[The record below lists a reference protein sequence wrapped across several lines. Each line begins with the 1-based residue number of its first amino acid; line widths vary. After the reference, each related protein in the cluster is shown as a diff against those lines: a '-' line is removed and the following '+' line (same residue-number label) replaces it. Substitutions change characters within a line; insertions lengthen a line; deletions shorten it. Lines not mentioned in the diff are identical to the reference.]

1 MATPKP
7 LKVLMHE
14 IRFSESVLERIMQLL
29 DEQESDLER
38 LTLFTLAVQAKLMA
52 NEPAYIHTEI
62 VAGWHAALNQSVA
75 YSSGTPLVDGLER
88 IAESFWKLAVN
99 GFKPAALSHWFVSP
113 GVSVDKIASDAT
125 KTLSSFTQGLGIPLV
140 EGGVYISSD
149 IDPEPFVCSSLVGIR
164 KGQGCRHKPLPKSA
178 VYLMGNYTLPE
189 FYSKEASILS
199 RAFDFK
205 ENVENNRTGIFAKQ
219 LDFALGELFRA
230 EVISDVEPLST
241 LGLLRTTLAISLR
254 WNLGMQF
261 DVSKMMLGIDSCT
274 LLEMLTAETLNR
286 LMAVCPVGKEAILEI
301 ILEKWD
307 IPYSK
312 IGHIEER
319 PFVTVLSKGE
329 EVTSI
334 DLAVASRFGILHEQ
348 QLDVTMPVFERSNT
362 EWETSQ
368 VELSDAIFLVLSSSS
383 LSPKMWFREQFDSSL
398 LSGPNL
404 SNPSDAGI
412 AVLPEV
418 KRSIAVAQVLNPR
431 MSQINSEKSLIL
443 SFAEATRK
451 VICSGAI
458 PMQASLMPAIFGD
471 NDEQIDQVKQLQQLF
486 YQISEQW
493 GVAATAQQP
502 FIKLR
507 QEQSSSVFPAVA
519 ILGVVD
525 GPAPLSRSFR
535 DKGDMIYLLGEPAT
549 SLAGSELEICLGHLN
564 GSYIPFFDIKR
575 EFRLQKTLLQLYR
588 LGILNSAHSV
598 GRGGIF
604 TSLVECGHLHS
615 LGFDITT
622 DSEIET
628 NTFLFGESPGMAVV
642 TVPSTR
648 EVQFIDFMV
657 AQQQNFRTLGH
668 VTKAEVRVDDI
679 SCGFIN
685 DLQKLYV

>member
-1 MATPKP
+1 MASLES
-7 LKVLMHE
+7 LKVLLLE
-14 IRFSESVLERIMQLL
+14 ARFSDDVLERLLQQL
-29 DEQESDLER
+29 DEQSSDLER
-38 LTLFTLAVQAKLMA
+38 MVMFTLVVQAKLLSSD
-52 NEPAYIHTEI
+52 PIYTHTE
-62 VAGWHAALNQSVA
+62 VVPGWHAALNQSVA
-75 YSSGTPLVDGLER
+75 YSNGTPLVDGLER

-99 GFKPAALSHWFVSP
+99 GFKPAALSHWSVSP

-125 KTLSSFTQGLGIPLV
+125 KTLSCFTQGLGIPLV

-164 KGQGCRHKPLPKSA
+164 KGVGCTRKPLVSSN
-178 VYLMGNYTLPE
+178 VYLIGNYTLPE
-189 FYSKEASILS
+189 FYSKEVSILS

-205 ENVENNRTGIFAKQ
+205 ENVENHQTGIFAKQ
-219 LDFALGELFRA
+219 LDFALGELFKA
-230 EVISDVEPLST
+230 EVISDVQPLTT
-241 LGLLRTTLAISLR
+241 LGLLRTALAISLR
-254 WNLGMQF
+254 WNLGMRF
-261 DVSKMMLGIDSCT
+261 DVKKVLLGIDSCT
-274 LLEMLTAETLNR
+274 TLELLGAETLNR
-286 LMAVCPVGKEAILEI
+286 LMVVCPVGREPIFEV

-312 IGHIEER
+312 VGRIEEN
-319 PFVTVLSKGE
+319 PVVTIEASGE
-329 EVTSI
+329 ELIAI
-334 DLAVASRFGILHEQ
+334 DLAIISELE
-348 QLDVTMPVFERSNT
+348 MPKEEMETVDIPTFEKSST
-362 EWETSQ
+362 EWGSSQ
-368 VELSDAIFLVLSSSS
+368 VELIDAIMLVLSSSS

-412 AVLPEV
+412 AVLPEAR
-418 KRSIAVAQVLNPR
+418 RSIAMAQVLNPR
-431 MSQINSEKSLIL
+431 MSQISSEKSLIL

-471 NDEQIDQVKQLQQLF
+471 NEEQDSRVQELQRLF
-486 YQISEQW
+486 YKVCDQW
-493 GVAATAQQP
+493 GVVGSAQQP

-507 QEQSSSVFPAVA
+507 PVQKSAVFSAVA

-525 GPAPLSRSFR
+525 GSAPLSRSFL
-535 DKGDMIYLLGEPAT
+535 DKGDMIYLLGEPAI
-549 SLAGSELEICLGHLN
+549 SLAGSELETCLGHSN
-564 GSYIPFFDIKR
+564 ASYIPYFDIHR
-575 EFRLQKTLLQLYR
+575 EFRLQKALLQLYR

-628 NTFLFGESPGMAVV
+628 NIFLFGESPGMAVV